1 MDDEPI
7 SPLPE
12 KFEDFEARMKEEKPK
27 RRSTP
32 VKKTVDMQAPKKAGT
47 KTIGGMEEK
56 LWSGVPMWRCPRCH
70 STTFDAATA
79 RVHTCKE
86 VRFADETD

>member
-1 MDDEPI
+1 MEDDPI
-7 SPLPE
+7 LPLPE
-12 KFEDFEARMKEEKPK
+12 KFEDFAKRMEKPK
-27 RRSTP
+27 RRSAP
-32 VKKTVDMQAPKKAGT
+32 AKKPADMPEPKKAARSD

-56 LWSGVPMWRCPRCH
+56 LWSGIPMWRCPRCH